1 MNIIQQLVIDGQLN
15 AALDK
20 LMDYATT
27 TGKINLII
35 LLQSRWEKWK
45 QKEAKGVTGERQ
57 NNELIKIKD
66 AILSIASEYDLPE
79 APTPKPKKT
88 EQNNSARFA
97 KIYFSYAWGDQRE
110 TGESREKI
118 VDELYAALKK
128 DGFTVIRDKMDLGYG
143 GLISKFMEEIG
154 AGDLIVVFVSDK
166 YAKSPY
172 CMFELYEIARNN
184 RWDKEAFTQRVLPVP
199 VEFIHFGE
207 PDILDS
213 YFEYW
218 EQQEQKW
225 AAFLQKR
232 IGQISEA
239 QSKKYH
245 NIKDIHQN
253 FGKLSD
259 WLIDINSSTT
269 TLLKENDFEQV
280 KAAILARLDNA

>member
-1 MNIIQQLVIDGQLN
+1 MNIIQQLVIDGELN
-15 AALDK
+15 VALDK
-20 LMDYATT
+20 LMDYTT
-27 TGKINLII
+27 NSREANMVI
-35 LLQSRWEKWK
+35 LLQSRWATWK
-45 QKEAKGVTGERQ
+45 RAEAKGVTGEAQ
-57 NNELIKIKD
+57 NLSLIKIKD
-66 AILSIASEYDLPE
+66 AILSVASNYDLPE
-79 APTPKPKKT
+79 APAPKATKT
-88 EQNNSARFA
+88 EQKHPVSAA

-110 TGESREKI
+110 AGESREKI
-118 VDELYAALKK
+118 VDELYVALKE
-128 DGFTVIRDKMDLGYG
+128 DGFTIIRDKMDLGYG

-154 AGDLIVVFVSDK
+154 EGDLIVVFVSEK

-184 RWDKEAFTQRVLPVP
+184 RWDKEAFTKRILPVP
-199 VEFIHFGE
+199 VEFIHFGD
-207 PDILDS
+207 PDVLDY
-213 YFEYW
+213 YFDYW
-218 EQQEQKW
+218 GKQEQKW

-269 TLLKENDFEQV
+269 SLLKENDFQQV
-280 KAAILARLDNA
+280 KAAILARLGNS